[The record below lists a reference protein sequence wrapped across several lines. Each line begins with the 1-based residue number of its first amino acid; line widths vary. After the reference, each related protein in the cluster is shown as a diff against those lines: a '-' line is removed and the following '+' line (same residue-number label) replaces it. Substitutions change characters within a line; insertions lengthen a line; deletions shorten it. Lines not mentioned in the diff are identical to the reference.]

1 MKVTNARA
9 FFKNALNRSLLASA
23 LLVAPLVSTTVM
35 NEIAPDQT
43 WLSVGQAQAQLIKPS
58 TEQQEPRRVPGVS
71 QDLIKKLT
79 EVTAVIEPDPEE
91 QPGVEPDL
99 QRGLRMLQEI
109 AEDMDEYNAYEQ
121 AQVHQYLANVY
132 YQLDRPEKT
141 LENFEAI
148 VSKSPQIPTGLETNS
163 WLFLSKLHM
172 QEENYQKAINAFEQW
187 AKMVNSINADDY
199 YFASL
204 LFYNMGN
211 EDRAL
216 THVNEAVRIAEEAGK
231 TPDENWYSMQRL
243 LYYNK
248 EDFANMAKVLEKMV
262 RDYPKVSYWRQ
273 LSDTYSML
281 ERYDDRLYSLEVV
294 YLLGGLDSERILIS
308 LASQYLDKEVPYKA
322 AKILN
327 KGIYEDEYIE
337 PTADNLEML
346 ANAWSMAQEAE
357 KALVEMEKAAAKSDE
372 GDLYARLAAI
382 YTINERYQDAVDAG
396 EEALEKGVSRSDQVY
411 LRIGT
416 AYANLEEYDQAIEAL
431 KQAAK
436 DKRSRETAQ
445 GWITYVEKEKA
456 RVERAEAER
465 EAEEKKEREAQER
478 AERER
483 ARAEAY

>member
-23 LLVAPLVSTTVM
+23 LLVAPLVSTTV
-35 NEIAPDQT
+35 IDQVAPEQT
-43 WLSVGQAQAQLIKPS
+43 WFTSGQAQAQLIEPS
-58 TEQQEPRRVPGVS
+58 TEEQEPRRVPGVS
-71 QDLIKKLT
+71 QDLIEDLT
-79 EVTAVIEPDPEE
+79 EVTAVTEPDPEE

-99 QRGLRMLQEI
+99 QRGLEMLLEI
-109 AEDMDEYNAYEQ
+109 AEDMDEFNAYEQ

-148 VSKSPQIPTGLETNS
+148 VSKSPEIPSGLETNS

-172 QEENYQKAINAFEQW
+172 QEENYQEALEAFEQW
-187 AKMVNSINADDY
+187 ASMVTRISDDDY

-204 LFYNMGN
+204 LFYNLED

-216 THVNEAVRIAEEAGK
+216 THVNEAVRIAEAADN

-248 EDFANMAKVLEKMV
+248 EDFESMANVLEKMV

-273 LSDTYSML
+273 LSDTYQML

-294 YLLGGLDSERILIS
+294 YLLGGLDNERILIS
-308 LASQYLDKEVPYKA
+308 LASQYLDREVPHKA

-327 KGIYEDEYIE
+327 KGIYEDELIE

-346 ANAWSMAQEAE
+346 ANSWSMAQEAE
-357 KALVEMEKAAAKSDE
+357 KALVEMQKAAAKSDE

-382 YTINERYQDAVDAG
+382 YTLNEQYQDAVDAG

-431 KQAAK
+431 KEAAK
-436 DKRSRETAQ
+436 DKRSRDQAR
-445 GWITYVEKEKA
+445 GWITYAEREKA
-456 RVERAEAER
+456 REEKAQADR
-465 EAEEKKEREAQER
+465 EAEEEAAREAEER

-483 ARAEAY
+483 ARADSF